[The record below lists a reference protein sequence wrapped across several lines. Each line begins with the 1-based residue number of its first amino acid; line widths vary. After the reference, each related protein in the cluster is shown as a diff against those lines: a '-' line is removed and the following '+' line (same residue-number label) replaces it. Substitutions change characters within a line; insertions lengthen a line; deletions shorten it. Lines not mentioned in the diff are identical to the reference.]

1 MECPSYPS
9 KLNHQPTFLSEL
21 TKVTVQLSSNPP
33 SSDLYG
39 GNSDG
44 RTPSC
49 PSKWHWEHEHPAVA
63 IQPPRGRTGVSEEGV
78 LPQKPSRRPLGTHRW
93 SCLCEQAVA
102 AITELCI
109 TCTVKRPGTHWH
121 ECVLERD
128 VLAKS
133 EIIASHLLTEPWNP
147 A

>member
-44 RTPSC
+44 AALHLALPNGTGNTNTQPS
-49 PSKWHWEHEHPAVA
+49 PFSRHAAGQGFPK
-63 IQPPRGRTGVSEEGV
+63 RGFFLR
-78 LPQKPSRRPLGTHRW
+78 
-93 SCLCEQAVA
+93 
-102 AITELCI
+102 
-109 TCTVKRPGTHWH
+109 
-121 ECVLERD
+121 
-128 VLAKS
+128 
-133 EIIASHLLTEPWNP
+133 SHLVDLWARTAGHACASKRWPR
-147 A
+147 